1 MFLRLFIDIC
11 LCTSGEDGRSRAEQL
26 LHLLRQLDQ
35 YVSSPIDYQRKRG
48 CVAVHEMLLKFR
60 KLCVA
65 GYCALGCSGDCPHRK
80 YVDRSMQGNFSNLPC
95 MKTSLKNLLFIYSI
109 HHLLAN

>member
-1 MFLRLFIDIC
+1 M
-11 LCTSGEDGRSRAEQL
+11 
-26 LHLLRQLDQ
+26 HLLRQLDQ

-48 CVAVHEMLLKFR
+48 CMAVHEMLLKFR
-60 KLCVA
+60 KLCVT

-95 MKTSLKNLLFIYSI
+95 MKISLNPFFSSINSI
-109 HHLLAN
+109 HHLINSFLFE